1 MAITISGENNNDKIL
16 ASDGVIDQISGINI
30 VGLLTAGH
38 LNVGSNIQLGNA
50 GIITATTFV
59 GNVTGNINSTS
70 PLLLQ
75 TGGSERIRITS
86 NNEIGIAGANYG
98 SSGQVLTSGGS
109 GNAVTWSAIPAQAT
123 IANNADNRVIT
134 GGSGVNLNGEANLTF
149 DGSTLGVNGNLSI
162 ADKIIH
168 TGDTNTYIS
177 FPDAGDTISFVAGGH
192 ERLKIT
198 HNYVFGQ
205 DVTGRTTTYNN
216 TYVVPKIQLE
226 NNTEASLSVA
236 RFSNNTDSSRLFL
249 QKGRGSVESAS
260 AVQDNDTLGM
270 IVFNGYNGSGFRNAA
285 QILAEVDGT
294 PTSSGD
300 DTDMPGALVFKTS
313 ADGTNVPTERL
324 RIKSDGKVGV
334 NTTGPS
340 QQFTS
345 YAASGYPVLANG
357 PSNGIGLGGNG
368 AIVFGTKDL
377 GSYGP
382 GILDASTLEFK
393 ISGSPKLNIDS
404 SGRLLLST
412 TTAGESNSSADDF
425 VIGNSGSGN
434 SGMSIITGTSNNAH
448 IFFGDGD
455 NNTMGGFRYQHSV
468 DCLQAYAGGSAPFN
482 LKSNALGLH
491 ENYPIANSITI
502 RGAATDDTPSL
513 VLKRHTDGV
522 QNDGE
527 VIGRIQFMSNE
538 NNVDSGNHHTRA
550 EIRAETQSTSGASR
564 LEFYT
569 VPNSTIATALAA
581 TINGTQDVMFGTQNP
596 DEGGAGLGFNARG
609 FVYRPSGHAVVRSAS
624 TSISGASGICYTAKF
639 ADTGTGKAFR
649 VMLAQTEIG
658 SIGMGAGGTTF
669 NTSSDYRRKENIIN
683 LTGAITRLKTL
694 IPKRF
699 NFKDEPSVTR
709 DGFLAHEVTAVP
721 EAITGTK
728 DQVDS
733 NNEPVYQQ
741 MDQSKIIP
749 LLTAALQEAI
759 TEIETLKTKVSALE
773 GS

>member
-270 IVFNGYNGSGFRNAA
+270 IEFNGYNGSGFRNAA
-285 QILAEVDGT
+285 HILAEVEGS

-491 ENYPIANSITI
+491 ENYPVANSITI

-581 TINGTQDVMFGTQNP
+581 TINGTQDFMIGTQNP